1 MCVYVYCHFV
11 RLHSTQPVVIF
22 LRPPTSEL
30 KVRMLKPTNYAR
42 GVLQS
47 LNIEFQCMVP
57 YGTQKSMIILD
68 LMSNTKPGFWRVI
81 LRAVGL

>member
-1 MCVYVYCHFV
+1 M
-11 RLHSTQPVVIF
+11 
-22 LRPPTSEL
+22 
-30 KVRMLKPTNYAR
+30 MKPTNYAR

-47 LNIEFQCMVP
+47 LNIEFQCVVP